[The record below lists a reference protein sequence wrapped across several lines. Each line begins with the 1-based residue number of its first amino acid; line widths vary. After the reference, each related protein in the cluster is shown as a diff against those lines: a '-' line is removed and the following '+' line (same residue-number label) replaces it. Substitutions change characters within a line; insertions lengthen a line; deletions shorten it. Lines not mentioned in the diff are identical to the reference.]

1 MSDEPDNKRACFR
14 NNDTIE
20 HFLGGGYAE
29 PIDLSKIDNSIINN
43 NINNDNIP
51 FPKISRQTADQI
63 FEQKEDG
70 ILYDLLN
77 ITDPFFNLRME
88 YDTISNFVHTYSNIY
103 PEFKPLLVLY
113 VNNAFNEKNMEKA
126 LEIKKIIMQFIA
138 DKMNK

>member
-1 MSDEPDNKRACFR
+1 MSYEPDNKRACFR

-20 HFLGGGYAE
+20 QFLGNGYAE

-43 NINNDNIP
+43 DINNNIP

-63 FEQKEDG
+63 VEKKEDG
-70 ILYDLLN
+70 ILYDILN
-77 ITDPFFNLRME
+77 ITDHFFNIRME
-88 YDTISNFVHTYSNIY
+88 YDNSSFFHHYNNIY

-113 VNNAFNEKNMEKA
+113 VNNAFNEKSMEKA
-126 LEIKKIIMQFIA
+126 FEIKKNIMEFIT

>member
-20 HFLGGGYAE
+20 QFLGNGYAE

-43 NINNDNIP
+43 DINNNIP

-63 FEQKEDG
+63 VEKKEDG
-70 ILYDLLN
+70 ILYDILN

-88 YDTISNFVHTYSNIY
+88 YDTISSFFHHYNNIY

-113 VNNAFNEKNMEKA
+113 VNNAFNEKSMEKA
-126 LEIKKIIMQFIA
+126 FEIKEK
-138 DKMNK
+138 NKR

>member
-14 NNDTIE
+14 NNDTIDQ
-20 HFLGGGYAE
+20 FLGGGYTE

-43 NINNDNIP
+43 NNIP

-63 FEQKEDG
+63 VEKKEDG
-70 ILYDLLN
+70 ILYDILN

-88 YDTISNFVHTYSNIY
+88 YDTISSFFHHYNNMY

-113 VNNAFNEKNMEKA
+113 FNNAFNEKNMEKA
-126 LEIKKIIMQFIA
+126 FEIKKIIMQFIA

>member
-14 NNDTIE
+14 SNNNIE
-20 HFLGGGYAE
+20 QFLGGGYAE
-29 PIDLSKIDNSIINN
+29 QIDLSKIDNSIINN
-43 NINNDNIP
+43 NINNDTP

-63 FEQKEDG
+63 FEQKENG

-88 YDTISNFVHTYSNIY
+88 YDTISIFFHTYSNMY

-126 LEIKKIIMQFIA
+126 IEIKKIIMQFIA

>member
-20 HFLGGGYAE
+20 QFLGNGYAE

-43 NINNDNIP
+43 DINNNIP

-63 FEQKEDG
+63 VEKKEDG
-70 ILYDLLN
+70 ILYDILN

-88 YDTISNFVHTYSNIY
+88 YDTISSFFHHYNNIY

-113 VNNAFNEKNMEKA
+113 VNNAFNEKSMEKA
-126 LEIKKIIMQFIA
+126 FEIKKNIMEFIT

>member
-20 HFLGGGYAE
+20 QFLGNGYAE

-43 NINNDNIP
+43 DINNNIP
-51 FPKISRQTADQI
+51 YRKISRQTADQI
-63 FEQKEDG
+63 VEKKEDG
-70 ILYDLLN
+70 ILYDILN

-88 YDTISNFVHTYSNIY
+88 YDTISSFFHHYNNIY

-113 VNNAFNEKNMEKA
+113 VNNAFNEKSMEKA
-126 LEIKKIIMQFIA
+126 FEIKKNIMEFIT

>member
-20 HFLGGGYAE
+20 QFLGGGYAE

-43 NINNDNIP
+43 DNIP

-63 FEQKEDG
+63 VEKKEDG
-70 ILYDLLN
+70 ILYDILN

-88 YDTISNFVHTYSNIY
+88 YDTISSFFHHYNNMY

-113 VNNAFNEKNMEKA
+113 FNNAFNEKNMEKA
-126 LEIKKIIMQFIA
+126 IEIKKIIMQFIA

>member
-14 NNDTIE
+14 NNDTIDQ
-20 HFLGGGYAE
+20 FLGNGYAE
-29 PIDLSKIDNSIINN
+29 PIDLSKIDNSI
-43 NINNDNIP
+43 INNDNIP

-63 FEQKEDG
+63 VEKKEDG
-70 ILYDLLN
+70 ILYDILN

-88 YDTISNFVHTYSNIY
+88 YDTISSFFHHYNNMY

-126 LEIKKIIMQFIA
+126 FEIKKIIMQFIA

>member
-14 NNDTIE
+14 NNDSIE
-20 HFLGGGYAE
+20 QFLGGGYAE

-43 NINNDNIP
+43 NNIP
-51 FPKISRQTADQI
+51 FPKISRQTANQI
-63 FEQKEDG
+63 VEQKEDG
-70 ILYDLLN
+70 ILYDILN

-88 YDTISNFVHTYSNIY
+88 YDTISSFFHHYNNMY

-126 LEIKKIIMQFIA
+126 IEIKKIIMQFIA